1 MKYMI
6 DDDSLN
12 NSKYQAFLANNP
24 GKANLKIRA
33 FMASE
38 ALPLVGIH
46 IVVQTKVGE
55 DEFVFFDGETDS
67 SGMIRTLSLP
77 TPLLIS
83 DNLETPSSI
92 VYEVLAESDSMHLN
106 RLYQVRMYDGIC
118 VIQNIEFLPEW
129 GSN

>member
-1 MKYMI
+1 MKYII
-6 DDDSLN
+6 DDNFLDD
-12 NSKYQAFLANNP
+12 SKYLEFIRNNP

-33 FMASE
+33 FTASE

-46 IVVQTKVGE
+46 VVVRTMVGG

-77 TPLLIS
+77 TPSLIP
-83 DNLETPSSI
+83 DNLEAPSSI
-92 VYEVLAESDSMHLN
+92 LYEILAESETMHMN

-118 VIQNIEFLPEW
+118 VIQNIELLPEW